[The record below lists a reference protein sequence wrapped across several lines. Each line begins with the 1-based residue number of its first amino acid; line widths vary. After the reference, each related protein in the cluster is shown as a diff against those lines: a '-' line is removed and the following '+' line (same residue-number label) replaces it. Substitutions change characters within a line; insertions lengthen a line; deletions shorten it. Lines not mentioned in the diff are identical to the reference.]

1 MVAGLDRLRAKLVTI
16 TVSSGVRRGI
26 LGSRGQ
32 ARPSGRRRFL
42 AALGLTPLFAC
53 EGATLRFEDR
63 ASQGSSIAADVAE
76 RDRARRDSV
85 IRSSP
90 GYVVDSLR
98 PIEDELRRFQQDA
111 GEPPPGGFSFGA
123 TSSGA
128 LVAAFVR
135 ALEQSDTT
143 ALARLVVNRKE
154 FGYLVYP
161 SSPNVRPPYRQSPE
175 LVWLQR
181 SAATNK
187 GAARLLSR
195 FGGHSLDYAG
205 HTCPGAPVREGANT
219 LWSACFVNSASPTSG
234 DTTRLRLFGP
244 IIERGGRY
252 KFLSLANGL

>member
-1 MVAGLDRLRAKLVTI
+1 MT
-16 TVSSGVRRGI
+16 
-26 LGSRGQ
+26 
-32 ARPSGRRRFL
+32 
-42 AALGLTPLFAC
+42 ALFGC
-53 EGATLRFEDR
+53 EGATLRFGAR
-63 ASQGSSIAADVAE
+63 ASEDTSITRDVAD
-76 RDRARRDSV
+76 RDRAHRDSV

-90 GYVVDSLR
+90 GYVVDSLH
-98 PIEDELRRFQQDA
+98 PIEDEIRRFQQEA
-111 GEPPPGGFSFGA
+111 GEPPGGFSFGA

-128 LVAAFVR
+128 LVTAFVR
-135 ALEQSDTT
+135 ALEQNDTT